1 MRNPTEI
8 VNNAQQSIKL
18 METINNYWK
27 NLGRLKIRLGGNGK
41 YASGILTKPGTAPT
55 TFNGQNINYITSP
68 KGGNVTHK
76 FYTDQGSE
84 YILTKDGFARRIKSS
99 HANTGG
105 ADSGLH
111 EWNKGAT
118 RFLDSDELGWS
129 YQAWT
134 DRTKPL
140 GFSEKDGVISLVT
153 KDNGK
158 WRYVMRS
165 ELRPNAVKNK
175 TIEDGIIQST
185 YTTEP
190 KVGKWILE
198 YGTNPT
204 GEINWFHPGSQVAF
218 IEGLKQGGKI
228 NKFQKGTIN
237 GGILPDVE
245 VTPTKLY
252 LETYYPGISKYPATG
267 HSALYGYRTYPKGYW
282 YYNFDSD
289 EEPESARIDK
299 IF

>member
-1 MRNPTEI
+1 
-8 VNNAQQSIKL
+8 
-18 METINNYWK
+18 METINKYWK
-27 NLGRLKIRLGGNGK
+27 NLGKLKIRLGGNGK

-84 YILTKDGFARRIKSS
+84 YILTKDGFARRVKSS

-105 ADSGLH
+105 TDAGLH

-140 GFSEKDGVISLVT
+140 GFSEKDGIISLVT

-165 ELRPNAVKNK
+165 ELRPNAIKNG
-175 TIEDGIIQST
+175 TIKDGII
-185 YTTEP
+185 
-190 KVGKWILE
+190 
-198 YGTNPT
+198 
-204 GEINWFHPGSQVAF
+204 
-218 IEGLKQGGKI
+218 
-228 NKFQKGTIN
+228 
-237 GGILPDVE
+237 
-245 VTPTKLY
+245 
-252 LETYYPGISKYPATG
+252 
-267 HSALYGYRTYPKGYW
+267 
-282 YYNFDSD
+282 
-289 EEPESARIDK
+289 
-299 IF
+299 